1 MRNVIYIILSCL
13 LFACQEK
20 GQKQLE
26 QIVEAWMG
34 KEVVFPHDI
43 AYTRF
48 AKDTVS
54 FVFSAA
60 KYKVLV
66 YVDSGGCTSCRLQ
79 LPKWKEFIHVGDYN
93 GPCEL
98 ELTNQ
103 FGDRL
108 VGVIE

>member
-1 MRNVIYIILSCL
+1 MRNVIYSILSCL

-79 LPKWKEFIHVGDYN
+79 LPKWKEFIHVG
-93 GPCEL
+93 E
-98 ELTNQ
+98 
-103 FGDRL
+103 
-108 VGVIE
+108 